1 MISHSFYES
10 DNRVLRYAESLA
22 ARGDDVEIL
31 ALRRTPEQPVEETI
45 NGVKLFRIQD
55 RFGKK
60 EKSKSSFLW
69 PLLRF
74 LFLASWWVMRRHW
87 KRRFNLIHVHNI
99 PDFLVFSA
107 WYPKLMGAK
116 VILDIHDIVPEFF
129 ASKFGGSSDSKLVS
143 ALKLAEKLSAMF
155 ANHVIIA
162 NDLWLEKYT
171 ERSASKEKSYA
182 IDRLFDRLFRSS
194 PQRKNLHVI
203 TTRCQRLGVTQHAI
217 VALVK

>member
-116 VILDIHDIVPEFF
+116 VILDIHRHRCEIPCPAIAHEVWRTRRWQCPALDAIAILPE
-129 ASKFGGSSDSKLVS
+129 K
-143 ALKLAEKLSAMF
+143 
-155 ANHVIIA
+155 
-162 NDLWLEKYT
+162 
-171 ERSASKEKSYA
+171 
-182 IDRLFDRLFRSS
+182 
-194 PQRKNLHVI
+194 
-203 TTRCQRLGVTQHAI
+203 
-217 VALVK
+217 